1 MTIAPATASIFD
13 GQTQAFTATLRDSAG
28 GIMTGPTVTWSST
41 ATAVATVSTSGV
53 ASGVSGGLASIIA
66 SSGGHSDTAALTVAI
81 VPVASL
87 VLTPATASINVGATQ
102 AFTATLRDSA
112 GGVLTGRVVTW
123 SSTATAVATV
133 SNSGLATGV
142 SAGSSSIIAASG
154 GRADTSALTVTT
166 PPPPPPPPPPGA
178 TPDPTL
184 LPVASGQ
191 APNYAAYNALN
202 VPAQPAGFSYNDP
215 VTGVR
220 VWKVTSATMPASNSG
235 AGHDYPEGGAQ
246 VSRGWGANNNTHTI
260 LIRGDGMSYYIV
272 DFTRGVGFSNYRRLT
287 TQPARD
293 LCAAFSNVAG
303 QERILYILSGGQLVR
318 YNTATMAVENT
329 GRFPISL
336 SYYAWL
342 HQDKDDIWFTGMA
355 SDNQTVWVWNSQTG
369 AFFTDLE
376 TWTNEPH
383 LERDGRYVVIT
394 SGGAYTT
401 TRVWD
406 LSNNTLGPTQGPSL
420 QFHVSH
426 GASARGHFIMTDV
439 NATAPQTQ
447 ARFDV
452 ASGQL
457 TKTVILNNSPGPD
470 EHGSGNWIQSDA
482 ELGGNLLRQ
491 WTYVT
496 GESAPAWYSQLVWK
510 YAIGV
515 QRSDGSDQRILL
527 HHYGVTPMNYYDTPW
542 GQPSPDGRVVIFN
555 SNMNGSGRY
564 DLFVAEVPLR

>member
-1 MTIAPATASIFD
+1 M
-13 GQTQAFTATLRDSAG
+13 
-28 GIMTGPTVTWSST
+28 
-41 ATAVATVSTSGV
+41 
-53 ASGVSGGLASIIA
+53 
-66 SSGGHSDTAALTVAI
+66 
-81 VPVASL
+81 
-87 VLTPATASINVGATQ
+87 
-102 AFTATLRDSA
+102 
-112 GGVLTGRVVTW
+112 
-123 SSTATAVATV
+123 
-133 SNSGLATGV
+133 
-142 SAGSSSIIAASG
+142 
-154 GRADTSALTVTT
+154 
-166 PPPPPPPPPPGA
+166 
-178 TPDPTL
+178 PDPTL
-184 LPVASGQ
+184 LPLATGQ
-191 APNYAAYNALN
+191 APNYTAYNALN

-215 VTGVR
+215 LTGVK
-220 VWKVTSATMPASNSG
+220 VWKVTSASVPSANSG

-246 VSRGWGANNNTHTI
+246 VSRGWGAGNNTHTI

-318 YNTATMAVENT
+318 YNTATMALENT
-329 GRFPISL
+329 GRFPIAL

-342 HQDKDDIWFTGMA
+342 HQDKNDVWFTGMA

-369 AFFTDLE
+369 AFYSHFE

-383 LERDGRYVVIT
+383 MERDGRYVVLT

-401 TRVWD
+401 TVVWD
-406 LSNNTLGPTQGPSL
+406 LSNNTFGATQGSSFL
-420 QFHVSH
+420 FHVSH

-439 NATAPQTQ
+439 NASAPQTQ

-452 ASGQL
+452 AAGL
-457 TKTVILNNSPGPD
+457 LLKTVILGNSPGPD

-482 ELGGNLLRQ
+482 ELGGNLMRQ

-496 GESAPAWYSQLVWK
+496 GESAPAWYSQLTWK

-527 HHYGVTPMNYYDTPW
+527 HHYGVTPMNYYETPW